1 MNRSLGVYLLL
12 LVAIIQTSQSQI
24 RIVKLDEAGEGKAP
38 SEPSVA
44 INKYDIDNIVVAAAI
59 DKYYVTFDGG
69 ETWTNEKITSTYG
82 VWGDPVMINDM
93 KGHFYYFHLS
103 DPTGNNWQSE
113 EILDRIVV
121 QNQKMVGKPGTKV
134 ILWARTSQK
143 IRTKSGQW

>member
-1 MNRSLGVYLLL
+1 MKRSIGFYFLL

-24 RIVKLDEAGEGKAP
+24 KIVKLDEAGEGRAP

-44 INKYDIDNIVVAAAI
+44 INKYDIDNIVVAASI

-69 ETWTNEKITSTYG
+69 KTWTNEKITSTYG

-103 DPTGNNWQSE
+103 DPTGNVMVVIPRAPNVSE
-113 EILDRIVV
+113 GWFEICLGPSRI
-121 QNQKMVGKPGTKV
+121 
-134 ILWARTSQK
+134 TS
-143 IRTKSGQW
+143 